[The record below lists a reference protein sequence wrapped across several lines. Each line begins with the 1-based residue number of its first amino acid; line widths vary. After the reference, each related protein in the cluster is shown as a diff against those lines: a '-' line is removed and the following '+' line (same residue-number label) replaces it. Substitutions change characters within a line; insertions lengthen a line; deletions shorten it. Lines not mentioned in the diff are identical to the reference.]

1 MGLNLEINNMI
12 LPKNNIEERKALLL
26 EAFKDNQLKDEVIG
40 ISNELYDKVK
50 AWVESLNRLDP
61 RITNVFSVQSRIKD
75 ADTFEEK
82 LFRKNYI
89 HDWDVTDDKEENKQL
104 IKRSLTDLVGI
115 RINCFFAHHEL
126 RLYNALQ
133 ARQEELTDC
142 VLNFDEN
149 TEMANGHPI
158 YKFSGIYKDQY
169 RFEVQIK
176 SIVHNVWGEVEHK
189 TVYKNPTFDG
199 YIDKKREIVEAL
211 YEVLLASDK
220 ELFSVF
226 NMGET
231 EEHLIRSLFFCKT
244 KDIIKE
250 RCNTNILAYHYQRYF
265 NVFKAID
272 PYRQYVIDAMS
283 GKGYVRN
290 HIVPDIDH
298 HYDKLKDAVLKEF
311 PLFFISSIYE
321 IDNLINKHESF
332 DTFLYYFLKTVF
344 PDIAEIDAFDEE
356 YNRKSAWDEDETDDE
371 AEAIAEDAADSAEA
385 ELLKNYIE
393 NLDGLL
399 LKCRIKK
406 DSK

>member
-1 MGLNLEINNMI
+1 MI
-12 LPKNNIEERKALLL
+12 VSKDNIELRKVLLL
-26 EAFKDNQLKDEVIG
+26 DAFKDEQLKAEIDG
-40 ISNELYDKVK
+40 ISDELYDKVK
-50 AWVESLNRLDP
+50 AWVESLNRIDP
-61 RITNVFSVQSRIKD
+61 RIANVFSVQSRIKD

-82 LFRKNYI
+82 IFRKNYI
-89 HDWDVTDDKEENKQL
+89 LDWDVTDNKEENKQL

-133 ARQEELTDC
+133 DSQEELPDC
-142 VLNFDEN
+142 ILNFDED

-211 YEVLLASDK
+211 YDVLLASDK

-250 RCNTNILAYHYQRYF
+250 KCNTSILAYHYQRYF
-265 NVFKAID
+265 NVFKVID
-272 PYRQYVIDAMS
+272 PYRQYVIDALS
-283 GKGYVRN
+283 GKEYARN
-290 HIVPDIDH
+290 TIIPNNDH
-298 HYDKLKDAVLKEF
+298 HYDRLKDAVLKEF
-311 PLFFISSIYE
+311 PLFFISSIFE
-321 IDNLINKHESF
+321 IDSLINEHKDFEA
-332 DTFLYYFLKTVF
+332 FLYYFLKTVF
-344 PDIAEIDAFDEE
+344 PDIAENDAFDEE
-356 YNRKSAWDEDETDDE
+356 YNRKTVWDDDERDDETGTETAIVNDN
-371 AEAIAEDAADSAEA
+371 AEN
-385 ELLKNYIE
+385 ELISNYIE
-393 NLDGLL
+393 KLDGML

-406 DSK
+406 YSK

>member
-1 MGLNLEINNMI
+1 MI
-12 LPKNNIEERKALLL
+12 IAKNDIERRRSLLL
-26 EAFKDNQLKDEVIG
+26 DAFKDDQLTEEVKG
-40 ISNELYDKVK
+40 ICNELYDKVK
-50 AWVESLNRLDP
+50 AWVDSLNRIDP

-89 HDWDVTDDKEENKQL
+89 HDWDVSDNKEENKQL

-115 RINCFFAHHEL
+115 RINCFFAYHEL
-126 RLYNALQ
+126 RLYNDLH
-133 ARQEELTDC
+133 ARQEDLADC

-158 YKFSGIYKDQY
+158 YKFSGIYKEQY

-189 TVYKNPTFDG
+189 TVYKNPSFDG

-244 KDIIKE
+244 KDIIKGK
-250 RCNTNILAYHYQRYF
+250 CNTNILAYHYQRYF
-265 NVFKAID
+265 NVFKVID
-272 PYRQYVIDAMS
+272 PYRQYVIDALS
-283 GKGYVRN
+283 GKEHVRN
-290 HIVPDIDH
+290 HINPIIDH
-298 HYDKLKDAVLKEF
+298 HYDKLKDAVLREF
-311 PLFFISSIYE
+311 PLFFISSIFE
-321 IDNLINKHESF
+321 IDNLINEHENF
-332 DTFLYYFLKTVF
+332 DAFLYYFLMTAF
-344 PDIAEIDAFDEE
+344 PDIARIDEFDEE
-356 YNRKSAWDEDETDDE
+356 YKKKSAWDEDETDDE
-371 AEAIAEDAADSAEA
+371 YETSGEATVGGAEDI
-385 ELLKNYIE
+385 LLDNYIE
-393 NLDGLL
+393 KLDGILL
-399 LKCRIKK
+399 ECRINKNK
-406 DSK
+406 NNNNNSK